1 MYQLLSS
8 LHVLFY
14 LLFFTP
20 CGFRARIYCFVYPR
34 KVFSLLHTSFEKLLL
49 PRSPGGSQDS
59 LSTGPWRLTQSGPIR
74 VPTVGVQWVT
84 QLSQATQNSF
94 SQILNSR
101 NFVSLPGYWLRFGM
115 WRNPRQRDSGGSLST
130 VGDCWK
136 SFLSL
141 ESKDLPLFAFKQE
154 TDAYQSLSLISLSQ
168 GWLMEGGVEAR
179 ECTAGP
185 SWPGWILHL
194 L

>member
-84 QLSQATQNSF
+84 QLSQANQNSF
-94 SQILNSR
+94 SQILNSSWEER
-101 NFVSLPGYWLRFGM
+101 VLFPL
-115 WRNPRQRDSGGSLST
+115 GSKT
-130 VGDCWK
+130 
-136 SFLSL
+136 
-141 ESKDLPLFAFKQE
+141 
-154 TDAYQSLSLISLSQ
+154 
-168 GWLMEGGVEAR
+168 AR
-179 ECTAGP
+179 
-185 SWPGWILHL
+185 I
-194 L
+194 